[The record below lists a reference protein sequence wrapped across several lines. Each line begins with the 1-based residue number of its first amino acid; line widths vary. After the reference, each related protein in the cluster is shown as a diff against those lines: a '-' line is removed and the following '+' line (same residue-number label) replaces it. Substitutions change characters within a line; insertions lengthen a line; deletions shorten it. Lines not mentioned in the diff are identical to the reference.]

1 MVELLRVE
9 GGAIVIMPF
18 VTGLWKPRAF
28 SSDMSKNPFT
38 YLRRSI
44 DNIFTDTGELAKS
57 ISEEK
62 VSERI
67 HKELDIILNKIKT
80 VSGMLSGAESDYQ
93 ILINGIVEEM
103 DSVFGQIDGESD
115 SDGLQFKLERDFII
129 DGKRMD

>member
-1 MVELLRVE
+1 
-9 GGAIVIMPF
+9 
-18 VTGLWKPRAF
+18 
-28 SSDMSKNPFT
+28 MSKNPFT

-44 DNIFTDTGELAKS
+44 DNIFTDTGELAESLK
-57 ISEEK
+57 EEK

-103 DSVFGQIDGESD
+103 DSVFGQIGGESD